1 MTNFQDYK
9 NNKSKYLGKIRTYIR
24 TSSKEYKRRERS
36 PFRYDSLLYLQEQL
50 ELGFDP
56 KWLITYHYFTPEE
69 LLKAI
74 REKKNDHGF
83 RDRYGFKYHQN
94 LWNQVARD
102 KWIKRRREELD
113 WIIKD
118 TSQIKNVELKHIYG
132 VSRLN
137 NLDKY
142 DIPPMLFFHELGK
155 VNLQFH
161 THQLMSQ
168 VPEEFNDKKV
178 LEHLFNK
185 KFRKKRKC
193 FSMWKKIYITK
204 VYEPK
209 GIIDYLVKETN
220 INHLSLDHENS
231 RVINPYTPLSRL
243 DLRLVI

>member
-1 MTNFQDYK
+1 MT
-9 NNKSKYLGKIRTYIR
+9 KSI
-24 TSSKEYKRRERS
+24 KRRRNQY
-36 PFRYDSLLYLQEQL
+36 RYDSLLYLQEQL

-69 LLKAI
+69 LLKVL
-74 REKKNDHGF
+74 RETENDHGF
-83 RDRYGFKYHQN
+83 RNRYGSKN
-94 LWNQVARD
+94 LWIQVVRD

-118 TSQIKNVELKHIYG
+118 TSQIKNLELKHIYG

-142 DIPPMLFFHELGK
+142 NIPPMLFFHELGK

-161 THQLMSQ
+161 THQLMSH
-168 VPEEFNDKKV
+168 VPEEFNDQEV
-178 LEHLFNK
+178 LEHLFNN

-193 FSMWKKIYITK
+193 FSMWKKIDISK

-220 INHLSLDHENS
+220 IKHLSLDHENS
-231 RVINPYTPLSRL
+231 RIIHPKS
-243 DLRLVI
+243 RLVI

>member
-1 MTNFQDYK
+1 MT
-9 NNKSKYLGKIRTYIR
+9 KSI
-24 TSSKEYKRRERS
+24 KRRRNQY
-36 PFRYDSLLYLQEQL
+36 RYDSLLYLQEQL

-69 LLKAI
+69 VLKVL
-74 REKKNDHGF
+74 RETENDHGF
-83 RDRYGFKYHQN
+83 RNRYGSKN

-118 TSQIKNVELKHIYG
+118 TSQIKNLELKHIYG

-142 DIPPMLFFHELGK
+142 SIPPMLFFHELGK

-168 VPEEFNDKKV
+168 VPEEFKQLADD
-178 LEHLFNK
+178 
-185 KFRKKRKC
+185 
-193 FSMWKKIYITK
+193 FSKNGFIT
-204 VYEPK
+204 
-209 GIIDYLVKETN
+209 T
-220 INHLSLDHENS
+220 SLDNL
-231 RVINPYTPLSRL
+231 INFSPKSLSFSHCL
-243 DLRLVI
+243 LSSSMTQSFELITLRDW

>member
-1 MTNFQDYK
+1 MT
-9 NNKSKYLGKIRTYIR
+9 KSI
-24 TSSKEYKRRERS
+24 KRRRNQY
-36 PFRYDSLLYLQEQL
+36 RYDSLLYLQEQL

-69 LLKAI
+69 LLKVL
-74 REKKNDHGF
+74 RETENDHGF
-83 RDRYGFKYHQN
+83 RDRYESKN

-118 TSQIKNVELKHIYG
+118 TSQIKNLELKHIYG

-142 DIPPMLFFHELGK
+142 NIPPMLFFHEKGK

-161 THQLMSQ
+161 THQLMSH
-168 VPEEFNDKKV
+168 VPEEFNDQEV

-193 FSMWKKIYITK
+193 FSMWKKIDVTK

-231 RVINPYTPLSRL
+231 RVIHPYTPLSRP

>member
-1 MTNFQDYK
+1 M
-9 NNKSKYLGKIRTYIR
+9 I
-24 TSSKEYKRRERS
+24 E
-36 PFRYDSLLYLQEQL
+36 
-50 ELGFDP
+50 
-56 KWLITYHYFTPEE
+56 
-69 LLKAI
+69 
-74 REKKNDHGF
+74 NDHGF
-83 RDRYGFKYHQN
+83 RNRYGRKN

-102 KWIKRRREELD
+102 KWIKRRRKEQD

-118 TSQIKNVELKHIYG
+118 TSQIKNLELKHIYG

-142 DIPPMLFFHELGK
+142 NIPPMLFFHEKSK

-168 VPEEFNDKKV
+168 VPEEFNDQEV

-185 KFRKKRKC
+185 KIRKKRKC
-193 FSMWKKIYITK
+193 FSMWKKIDMTK

-220 INHLSLDHENS
+220 INHLSPDLENS
-231 RVINPYTPLSRL
+231 RVIHPKS
-243 DLRLVI
+243 RLVI